1 MLKPSLQLKLSQQLT
16 MTPQLQQAIR
26 LLQLPVME
34 LQTQIQTALDENVM
48 LEVEESETAAEDGQS
63 DESASPDSD
72 DPEDFSDAPDVE
84 PEVAVAAA
92 ETDWEDTQKTGPSE
106 APKSA
111 DPRTTVE
118 YADRSE
124 ETLRDHLLWQL
135 ELENLDARTTAIGQ
149 AVIDAINDDGYLT
162 DDLET
167 IRSTLAPDVLVSIE
181 DVEQVLVKLVQQ
193 FDPVGIG
200 ARSVSEC
207 LQLQLGQLSPDTPG
221 LELAKRIAAEHL
233 PLVAEHQYGVL
244 KRLLRVSDSEI
255 EAAIGLVRACQPRP
269 GANVFTAPPEYVVPD
284 VFVRR
289 HEGQWIVDLN
299 NSMSPQLRVN
309 QLYAGSLGRGE
320 EYDALKA
327 QLQEA
332 RWLIRSLEIRNE
344 TLLKVALTIVQRQ
357 TEFLEQGEEHMRPMV
372 LRDVAEAIEMHEST
386 VSRVTTNKYMHTP
399 RGVFEFRYFFSSHVA
414 GEEGDQSSTAVRA
427 KIRKLVSAE
436 DPEKPLSDSQ
446 IAQMLSEGGVT
457 VARRTVAKY
466 REAMKIPSSSDRKR
480 SKSQ

>member
-48 LEVEESETAAEDGQS
+48 LEVEEPEASAEDGQS
-63 DESASPDSD
+63 ESATSESD
-72 DPEDFSDAPDVE
+72 DPEDFTDAADAPE
-84 PEVAVAAA
+84 PEVAVAAEA
-92 ETDWEDTQKTGPSE
+92 DWEDTQKTGPSE

-135 ELENLDARTTAIGQ
+135 ELANLDARSTAIGQ
-149 AVIDAINDDGYLT
+149 AIIDAINDDGYLT
-162 DDLET
+162 DDAET
-167 IRSTLAPDVLVSIE
+167 IRATLAPDVLVSIE
-181 DVEQVLVKLVQQ
+181 DIEQVLVKLVQQ
-193 FDPVGIG
+193 FDPVGVG

-207 LQLQLGQLSPDTPG
+207 VQLQLGQLGAETPG
-221 LELAKRIAAEHL
+221 LDLARRIAAEHL

-244 KRLLRVSDSEI
+244 KRLLRASDSDI
-255 EAAIGLVRACQPRP
+255 EAAIALVRACQPRP

-289 HEGQWIVDLN
+289 HEGQWVVELN

-357 TEFLEQGEEHMRPMV
+357 TEFLEQGEEFMRPMV

-399 RGVFEFRYFFSSHVA
+399 RGVFEFRFFFSSHVA
-414 GEEGDQSSTAVRA
+414 GDAGDQSSTAVRA

-436 DPEKPLSDSQ
+436 DPDKPLSDSQ

-466 REAMKIPSSSDRKR
+466 REAMKIASSSDRKR